1 TASHDKYKIS
11 FSRAKEWTI
20 VEGGFGEPNAKASKS
35 FRDALG
41 KRSGK
46 TVLDA
51 QINPPLLGKIWSAP
65 QLAHYPRL
73 SVKAEPKND
82 GFHSELLLDYP
93 QDLGIRHEKWNVP
106 IDLIQEPLIG
116 FTAIQGIQKKLASL
130 ERWRAFGAE
139 QTPNQLFAWAQGISP
154 FSVAL
159 AAEVKN
165 PAQVVTN
172 AARIFEKAKL
182 PAGDL
187 VLATNRSALLW
198 RGLPI
203 LVPFIE
209 AAGSPHASFITA
221 GLFPARLQ
229 DSKPMPAELLE
240 QLKQKNLVYYD
251 WEITGNRLE
260 QWIPTWQVY
269 YLVNGR
275 FTPDNTAA
283 SSKLLQALKSQL
295 GNTVTAGTLENPRR
309 IKFVRQS
316 HLGATAMELTL
327 LSHYLDASD
336 LQPLPGARESAPA
349 PALPTP

>member
-1 TASHDKYKIS
+1 
-11 FSRAKEWTI
+11 
-20 VEGGFGEPNAKASKS
+20 
-35 FRDALG
+35 
-41 KRSGK
+41 
-46 TVLDA
+46 
-51 QINPPLLGKIWSAP
+51 
-65 QLAHYPRL
+65 
-73 SVKAEPKND
+73 
-82 GFHSELLLDYP
+82 ELLLDYP
-93 QDLGIRHEKWNVP
+93 QDLGIKPEKWNVP

-336 LQPLPGARESAPA
+336 LRPLPGARKSAPA